1 MSIYEARTS
10 MTDSSDLKKIKMIFE
25 KDVKFPCLQNEHQ
38 EQLYSLQSERTG
50 NILQFDFWPQDCLL
64 SGSSG
69 YNTPEFKNFR
79 VYTRV

>member
-1 MSIYEARTS
+1 
-10 MTDSSDLKKIKMIFE
+10 MIFQ

-50 NILQFDFWPQDCLL
+50 NILQFGLLTSRFLL